1 MRDIVRASAFKADF
15 KREKKGRHR
24 ETIEADLTAILEFLV
39 ADKPLPA
46 RCQDHGLSGNW
57 KNHRDCHIKPDLML
71 IYRKVDPNAKGKK
84 RERPTLE
91 LVRLGSHSELGI

>member
-1 MRDIVRASAFKADF
+1 MRDIVRASAFKADY

-24 ETIEADLTAILEFLV
+24 ETIEAELTAVLDQLV

-57 KNHRDCHIKPDLML
+57 RNHRDCHIK
-71 IYRKVDPNAKGKK
+71 VDPNPKAKKK
-84 RERPTLE
+84 ERPTLE